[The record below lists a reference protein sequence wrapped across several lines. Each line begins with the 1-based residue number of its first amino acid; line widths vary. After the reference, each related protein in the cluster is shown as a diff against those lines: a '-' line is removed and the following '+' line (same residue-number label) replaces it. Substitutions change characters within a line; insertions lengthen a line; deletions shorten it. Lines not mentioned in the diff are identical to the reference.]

1 MPSTD
6 REVSKQAKVSLA
18 TADGPELRR
27 RRPPKSTQG
36 PTSPLPPPAFC
47 PPRQPSRARL
57 PAESWDLAHHK
68 VWDPRAC
75 PASAGEAPAGAV
87 QVLRAQPSGRHHL
100 ALTRQGTRTSAYAGG
115 KAQNCSNLRQLT
127 CLRPPAASLR
137 PRPLR
142 DAGFRQAAT
151 AARQPD
157 PGRTAQRGGSSARC
171 WPPPAPLPPRPPTQT
186 GTSLLVATGSP
197 RVPHAAAEPVPLQGR
212 LPFRK
217 GSQFFILGRH
227 IFPSPLCSP
236 STDRAPIYHTRVM

>member
-157 PGRTAQRGGSSARC
+157 PGRTAHSVAGAA
-171 WPPPAPLPPRPPTQT
+171 PAAGLRPLRFLRALPLRP
-186 GTSLLVATGSP
+186 
-197 RVPHAAAEPVPLQGR
+197 GR
-212 LPFRK
+212 LCWWRQARPGFLTLPRSLSHCRGACLSVK
-217 GSQFFILGRH
+217 AAS
-227 IFPSPLCSP
+227 SS
-236 STDRAPIYHTRVM
+236 S